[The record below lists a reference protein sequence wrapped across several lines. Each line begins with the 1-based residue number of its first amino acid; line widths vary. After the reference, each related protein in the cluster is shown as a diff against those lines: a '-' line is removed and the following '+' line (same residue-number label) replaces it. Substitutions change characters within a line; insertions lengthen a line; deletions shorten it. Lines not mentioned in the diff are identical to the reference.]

1 MLTFFILNLYGC
13 PYVCSL
19 TFVLTFV
26 TFGPYVWSL
35 RLVLT
40 FGPYVCLRFFLSFFS
55 EMLLLICDLA
65 LLDLQELL
73 EKSSEL
79 ARCK

>member
-1 MLTFFILNLYGC
+1 MA
-13 PYVCSL
+13 VL
-19 TFVLTFV
+19 TFVLLRLFLRL
-26 TFGPYVWSL
+26 L

-55 EMLLLICDLA
+55 EMLLFICDLA